1 MDSNPVTY
9 EMNYHPDLVQRF
21 SQQHASRSLLVCNS
35 TCDLCGITLVYHL
48 LFKKTWLVICVCI
61 NFDITIC
68 STFLWSKSQNN
79 NKNYNL
85 SITTDLILAVVNLSL
100 SSLLW
105 HCGFGPM
112 PTQTPFPLIPIK
124 ENEQKYGFSRE
135 QTYKSYTNIAAAV
148 GNSTMFTVSL
158 PNIMSIYVNMWYML
172 IPSSFFPKWHGIA
185 RALWVRLFLGEM
197 HMGLRGLLDLDL
209 GSWVRGPLPRMP
221 VTTRIMLFL
230 IGKIPIHLYFPLLL
244 GGGHTQKRQWL
255 SDCKTCFSEAL
266 WFHTWVEKDIT

>member
-1 MDSNPVTY
+1 
-9 EMNYHPDLVQRF
+9 MNYHPDLVQRF

-35 TCDLCGITLVYHL
+35 TCDLYSITLVYHL

-61 NFDITIC
+61 SFDITIC
-68 STFLWSKSQNN
+68 STFYDQNH
-79 NKNYNL
+79 KTTKRKHNL
-85 SITTDLILAVVNLSL
+85 SITTDLILGVVNLSL

-158 PNIMSIYVNMWYML
+158 PNIICHML
-172 IPSSFFPKWHGIA
+172 IPSSFFPSDTG
-185 RALWVRLFLGEM
+185 
-197 HMGLRGLLDLDL
+197 
-209 GSWVRGPLPRMP
+209 LPRLSGWGCFWEGCIWACEVCWILGLGCVAP
-221 VTTRIMLFL
+221 SWGYQSPP
-230 IGKIPIHLYFPLLL
+230 GKIPIHLYFPLLL
-244 GGGHTQKRQWL
+244 GGGHTIVMVKHGL
-255 SDCKTCFSEAL
+255 
-266 WFHTWVEKDIT
+266 V